1 MDEARHVVL
10 STATLLTTA
19 GATRASWASAFQ
31 TQQDDAPRH
40 LTLQSDGFPPLPTLA
55 ATHALSGE
63 IPSPLLRF
71 LAAVNKDWELL
82 PSAFIDA
89 ETQVLGFVTYQVFF
103 LNSLFSQQ
111 FQSP

>member
-1 MDEARHVVL
+1 MWCC
-10 STATLLTTA
+10 LLQLCSPQLVPP
-19 GATRASWASAFQ
+19 GLRGH
-31 TQQDDAPRH
+31 PP
-40 LTLQSDGFPPLPTLA
+40 LQSDGFPPLPTLA

-71 LAAVNKDWELL
+71 LVAVNKDRELL